1 MTGLLQR
8 LLPREEGFSASLPNK
23 PPTSTKAP
31 TPCSKCSSITPA
43 SPSKCKSS
51 KLSSMKVIVR
61 SQRPLKVD
69 RWFRR
74 LQLFSAALFSLG
86 HGTND
91 SQKGMGMITAAL
103 VSSGLLHT
111 TAGGKL
117 PVPFWVIICCHL
129 CHLAM
134 GGGTMAGGWRIILT
148 IGQPITKL

>member
-1 MTGLLQR
+1 
-8 LLPREEGFSASLPNK
+8 
-23 PPTSTKAP
+23 
-31 TPCSKCSSITPA
+31 
-43 SPSKCKSS
+43 
-51 KLSSMKVIVR
+51 MKVIVR

-117 PVPFWVIICCHL
+117 PSPSSSSSAVTCVTWRWV
-129 CHLAM
+129 AEPWRA
-134 GGGTMAGGWRIILT
+134 AGASS
-148 IGQPITKL
+148 